1 MFKITRD
8 MIKAKGA
15 FPAGYREFC
24 KTFPEEDYPDGVE
37 YQKILDR
44 CAENGRDSYASWL
57 VYTFGKTTDVRKIEG
72 DYISEKSIFVCGRLE
87 VTGKI
92 SCIGRIEA
100 GDSIKAGCGIEAGD
114 SIKAGCGI
122 EAGWDIEAGCDIKAG
137 RGIEAGWGIK
147 AGWGIEAGDS
157 IKAGR
162 GIEAGDS
169 IKADENFGIY
179 AGLSVRLDSND
190 RQVKAKQKPINLICG
205 EFVVDDDKE

>member
-15 FPAGYREFC
+15 CASGYREFC
-24 KTFPEEDYPDGVE
+24 KAFPEEAYPDGVE

-100 GDSIKAGCGIEAGD
+100 GDSI
-114 SIKAGCGI
+114 
-122 EAGWDIEAGCDIKAG
+122 EAGWD
-137 RGIEAGWGIK
+137 
-147 AGWGIEAGDS
+147 
-157 IKAGR
+157 
-162 GIEAGDS
+162 

>member
-8 MIKAKGA
+8 MIKAKGVCA
-15 FPAGYREFC
+15 PGYREFC
-24 KTFPEEDYPDGVE
+24 KAFPEEAYPDGVE

-100 GDSIKAGCGIEAGD
+100 G
-114 SIKAGCGI
+114 
-122 EAGWDIEAGCDIKAG
+122 WDIKAG
-137 RGIEAGWGIK
+137 RGIEAGDGIK
-147 AGWGIEAGDS
+147 AG
-157 IKAGR
+157 
-162 GIEAGDS
+162 
-169 IKADENFGIY
+169 ENFGIY
-179 AGLSVRLDSND
+179 AGLIVRLDSND

>member
-15 FPAGYREFC
+15 CASGYREFC
-24 KTFPEEDYPDGVE
+24 KAFPEEAYPDGVE

-100 GDSIKAGCGIEAGD
+100 GDSIKA
-114 SIKAGCGI
+114 
-122 EAGWDIEAGCDIKAG
+122 
-137 RGIEAGWGIK
+137 
-147 AGWGIEAGDS
+147 
-157 IKAGR
+157 
-162 GIEAGDS
+162 
-169 IKADENFGIY
+169 DENFGIY

>member
-15 FPAGYREFC
+15 CVSGYKEFC
-24 KTFPEEDYPDGVE
+24 KAFPKEAYPDGVE

-44 CAENGRDSYASWL
+44 CAENGRDSYASRL

-92 SCIGRIEA
+92 SCIGSIEA
-100 GDSIKAGCGIEAGD
+100 GDGIKAGCGIEAG
-114 SIKAGCGI
+114 C
-122 EAGWDIEAGCDIKAG
+122 
-137 RGIEAGWGIK
+137 GIK
-147 AGWGIEAGDS
+147 AG
-157 IKAGR
+157 
-162 GIEAGDS
+162 
-169 IKADENFGIY
+169 ENFGIY
-179 AGLSVRLDSND
+179 AGLIVRLDSND

>member
-15 FPAGYREFC
+15 CASGYREFC
-24 KTFPEEDYPDGVE
+24 KAFPKEAYPDGVE
-37 YQKILDR
+37 YQEILDR

-92 SCIGRIEA
+92 SCIGSIEA
-100 GDSIKAGCGIEAGD
+100 GD
-114 SIKAGCGI
+114 
-122 EAGWDIEAGCDIKAG
+122 
-137 RGIEAGWGIK
+137 GIEAGWGIK
-147 AGWGIEAGDS
+147 AGWGIEAGDG
-157 IKAGR
+157 IKAG
-162 GIEAGDS
+162 
-169 IKADENFGIY
+169 ENFGIY
-179 AGLSVRLDSND
+179 AGLIVRLDSND

>member
-15 FPAGYREFC
+15 CVSGYKEFC
-24 KTFPEEDYPDGVE
+24 KAFPKEAYPDGVE

-92 SCIGRIEA
+92 SCIGSIEA
-100 GDSIKAGCGIEAGD
+100 GDGIE
-114 SIKAGCGI
+114 
-122 EAGWDIEAGCDIKAG
+122 AG

-147 AGWGIEAGDS
+147 AGWGIEAGWG

>member
-15 FPAGYREFC
+15 CVSGYKEFC
-24 KTFPEEDYPDGVE
+24 KAFPKEAYPDGVE

-92 SCIGRIEA
+92 SCIGSIEA
-100 GDSIKAGCGIEAGD
+100 GD
-114 SIKAGCGI
+114 
-122 EAGWDIEAGCDIKAG
+122 
-137 RGIEAGWGIK
+137 GIEAGWGIK
-147 AGWGIEAGDS
+147 
-157 IKAGR
+157 
-162 GIEAGDS
+162 AGDS

>member
-15 FPAGYREFC
+15 CVSGYKEFC
-24 KTFPEEDYPDGVE
+24 KAFPKEAYPDGVE

-44 CAENGRDSYASWL
+44 CAENGRDSYASRL

-92 SCIGRIEA
+92 SCIGSIQA
-100 GDSIKAGCGIEAGD
+100 GD
-114 SIKAGCGI
+114 
-122 EAGWDIEAGCDIKAG
+122 
-137 RGIEAGWGIK
+137 GIK
-147 AGWGIEAGDS
+147 AG
-157 IKAGR
+157 
-162 GIEAGDS
+162 
-169 IKADENFGIY
+169 ENFGIY
-179 AGLSVRLDSND
+179 AGLIVRLDSND

>member
-15 FPAGYREFC
+15 CVSGYKEFC
-24 KTFPEEDYPDGVE
+24 KAFPEEAYPDGVE

-100 GDSIKAGCGIEAGD
+100 GDSIEAGR
-114 SIKAGCGI
+114 GI
-122 EAGWDIEAGCDIKAG
+122 EAGWDIEAG
-137 RGIEAGWGIK
+137 WGIK
-147 AGWGIEAGDS
+147 
-157 IKAGR
+157 
-162 GIEAGDS
+162 AGDS

>member
-15 FPAGYREFC
+15 CASGYREFC
-24 KTFPEEDYPDGVE
+24 KAFPEEAYPDGVE

-100 GDSIKAGCGIEAGD
+100 GDSI
-114 SIKAGCGI
+114 
-122 EAGWDIEAGCDIKAG
+122 
-137 RGIEAGWGIK
+137 EAGWG
-147 AGWGIEAGDS
+147 

>member
-92 SCIGRIEA
+92 SCIGSIEA
-100 GDSIKAGCGIEAGD
+100 GDG
-114 SIKAGCGI
+114 
-122 EAGWDIEAGCDIKAG
+122 IKAG
-137 RGIEAGWGIK
+137 RGIEAG
-147 AGWGIEAGDS
+147 
-157 IKAGR
+157 
-162 GIEAGDS
+162 
-169 IKADENFGIY
+169 ENFGIY

>member
-15 FPAGYREFC
+15 CVSGYKEFC
-24 KTFPEEDYPDGVE
+24 KAFPKEAYPDGVE

-44 CAENGRDSYASWL
+44 CAENGRDSYASRL

-92 SCIGRIEA
+92 SCIGSIEA
-100 GDSIKAGCGIEAGD
+100 GDGIKAGCGIEAGGG
-114 SIKAGCGI
+114 IKAGCGI
-122 EAGWDIEAGCDIKAG
+122 KAG
-137 RGIEAGWGIK
+137 DGIK
-147 AGWGIEAGDS
+147 AG
-157 IKAGR
+157 
-162 GIEAGDS
+162 
-169 IKADENFGIY
+169 ENFGIY
-179 AGLSVRLDSND
+179 AGLIVRLDSND

>member
-15 FPAGYREFC
+15 CVSGYKEFC
-24 KTFPEEDYPDGVE
+24 KAFPKEAYPDGVE

-44 CAENGRDSYASWL
+44 CAENGRDSYASRL

-92 SCIGRIEA
+92 SCIGSIEA
-100 GDSIKAGCGIEAGD
+100 GD
-114 SIKAGCGI
+114 
-122 EAGWDIEAGCDIKAG
+122 
-137 RGIEAGWGIK
+137 GIK
-147 AGWGIEAGDS
+147 AGWGIEAGD
-157 IKAGR
+157 
-162 GIEAGDS
+162 GIEAG
-169 IKADENFGIY
+169 ENFGIY
-179 AGLSVRLDSND
+179 AGLIVRLDSND

>member
-92 SCIGRIEA
+92 SCIGSIEA
-100 GDSIKAGCGIEAGD
+100 GDGIKAGCGIEAGR
-114 SIKAGCGI
+114 GI
-122 EAGWDIEAGCDIKAG
+122 EAGD
-137 RGIEAGWGIK
+137 GIEAGWGIK
-147 AGWGIEAGDS
+147 AGDG
-157 IKAGR
+157 IKAG
-162 GIEAGDS
+162 
-169 IKADENFGIY
+169 ENFGIY
-179 AGLSVRLDSND
+179 AGLIVRLDSND

>member
-92 SCIGRIEA
+92 SCIGSIEA
-100 GDSIKAGCGIEAGD
+100 GDG
-114 SIKAGCGI
+114 
-122 EAGWDIEAGCDIKAG
+122 IKAG

-147 AGWGIEAGDS
+147 AGCGIEAG
-157 IKAGR
+157 
-162 GIEAGDS
+162 
-169 IKADENFGIY
+169 ENFGIY

>member
-92 SCIGRIEA
+92 SCIGSIEA
-100 GDSIKAGCGIEAGD
+100 GDG
-114 SIKAGCGI
+114 
-122 EAGWDIEAGCDIKAG
+122 IKAG
-137 RGIEAGWGIK
+137 RGIEAG
-147 AGWGIEAGDS
+147 
-157 IKAGR
+157 
-162 GIEAGDS
+162 
-169 IKADENFGIY
+169 ENFGIY
-179 AGLSVRLDSND
+179 AGLIVRLDSND

>member
-15 FPAGYREFC
+15 CVSGYKEFC
-24 KTFPEEDYPDGVE
+24 KAFPKEAYPDGVE

-44 CAENGRDSYASWL
+44 CAENGRDSYASRL

-92 SCIGRIEA
+92 SCIGSIEA
-100 GDSIKAGCGIEAGD
+100 GD
-114 SIKAGCGI
+114 
-122 EAGWDIEAGCDIKAG
+122 
-137 RGIEAGWGIK
+137 GIK
-147 AGWGIEAGDS
+147 AGWGIKDGWGLKAGDGF
-157 IKAGR
+157 KAG
-162 GIEAGDS
+162 
-169 IKADENFGIY
+169 ENFEIN
-179 AGLSVRLDSND
+179 AGLIVRLDSND

>member
-92 SCIGRIEA
+92 SCIGSIEA
-100 GDSIKAGCGIEAGD
+100 GDGI
-114 SIKAGCGI
+114 
-122 EAGWDIEAGCDIKAG
+122 
-137 RGIEAGWGIK
+137 
-147 AGWGIEAGDS
+147 
-157 IKAGR
+157 
-162 GIEAGDS
+162 
-169 IKADENFGIY
+169 
-179 AGLSVRLDSND
+179 
-190 RQVKAKQKPINLICG
+190 
-205 EFVVDDDKE
+205 

>member
-15 FPAGYREFC
+15 CASGYREFC
-24 KTFPEEDYPDGVE
+24 KAFPEEAYPDGVE

-100 GDSIKAGCGIEAGD
+100 G
-114 SIKAGCGI
+114 
-122 EAGWDIEAGCDIKAG
+122 WD
-137 RGIEAGWGIK
+137 
-147 AGWGIEAGDS
+147 

>member
-8 MIKAKGA
+8 MIKAKGVCA
-15 FPAGYREFC
+15 PGYREFC
-24 KTFPEEDYPDGVE
+24 KAFPEEAYPDGVE

-100 GDSIKAGCGIEAGD
+100 G
-114 SIKAGCGI
+114 
-122 EAGWDIEAGCDIKAG
+122 WDI
-137 RGIEAGWGIK
+137 
-147 AGWGIEAGDS
+147 
-157 IKAGR
+157 
-162 GIEAGDS
+162 
-169 IKADENFGIY
+169 
-179 AGLSVRLDSND
+179 
-190 RQVKAKQKPINLICG
+190 
-205 EFVVDDDKE
+205 

>member
-15 FPAGYREFC
+15 CASGYREFC
-24 KTFPEEDYPDGVE
+24 KAFPEEAYPDGVE

-100 GDSIKAGCGIEAGD
+100 GDSIEAG
-114 SIKAGCGI
+114 
-122 EAGWDIEAGCDIKAG
+122 
-137 RGIEAGWGIK
+137 
-147 AGWGIEAGDS
+147 
-157 IKAGR
+157 
-162 GIEAGDS
+162 
-169 IKADENFGIY
+169 
-179 AGLSVRLDSND
+179 
-190 RQVKAKQKPINLICG
+190 
-205 EFVVDDDKE
+205 

>member
-15 FPAGYREFC
+15 CASGYREFC
-24 KTFPEEDYPDGVE
+24 KAFPKEAYPDGVE
-37 YQKILDR
+37 YQEILDR

-100 GDSIKAGCGIEAGD
+100 GD
-114 SIKAGCGI
+114 
-122 EAGWDIEAGCDIKAG
+122 
-137 RGIEAGWGIK
+137 GIK
-147 AGWGIEAGDS
+147 AG
-157 IKAGR
+157 
-162 GIEAGDS
+162 
-169 IKADENFGIY
+169 ENFGIY
-179 AGLSVRLDSND
+179 AGLIVRLDSND